1 MRSLLSS
8 FFEGLFIVAPYLL
21 VLFVVLETF
30 LAITAPTTYLAI
42 FHAFAA
48 CFNGLVIYYS
58 QTKNRI

>member
-8 FFEGLFIVAPYLL
+8 FFEGLFIAAPYLL
-21 VLFVVLETF
+21 VLFVVLETY

-48 CFNGLVIYYS
+48 CFNGLVLYYH
-58 QTKNRI
+58 QTRGNI

>member
-8 FFEGLFIVAPYLL
+8 FFEGLFIAAPYLL
-21 VLFVVLETF
+21 VLFVVLETY
-30 LAITAPTTYLAI
+30 LAITAPTASLAI